1 MRIKPCIERRRW
13 GVIGWLLLSR
23 VGFAQRETK
32 KPPIRRFFCISRKS
46 GSGTS
51 HLANGL
57 KLLTFGEAYRQELAL
72 NSGRAASQTAGFR
85 LVLSCKQWLW
95 SMLGSLHR
103 KLTIELGLMLCL
115 VHRYKR
121 RRWSSKSKPRYW
133 YHWTAPGSG
142 SKISI
147 SRSFSIRAYRLIAI
161 KTKPATSPFK
171 G

>member
-72 NSGRAASQTAGFR
+72 NSGRAASQTASFR

-115 VHRYKR
+115 VHRYNK
-121 RRWSSKSKPRYW
+121 
-133 YHWTAPGSG
+133 APLVVEIEAQILVPLDSARVRLKNLNLPKLQH
-142 SKISI
+142 SRISAD
-147 SRSFSIRAYRLIAI
+147 RDQD
-161 KTKPATSPFK
+161 
-171 G
+171 

>member
-1 MRIKPCIERRRW
+1 MRIKPCIERRRR

-32 KPPIRRFFCISRKS
+32 NRQFGGFCISRKS

-51 HLANGL
+51 HSANGL

-72 NSGRAASQTAGFR
+72 YSGRAASQTASFR

-115 VHRYKR
+115 VHRYNK
-121 RRWSSKSKPRYW
+121 
-133 YHWTAPGSG
+133 APLVVEIEAQILVPLDSARVRL
-142 SKISI
+142 KISI